1 MKKRIFTL
9 MMAFLATL
17 SGAVWGQS
25 TGSGTGTENDPWS
38 INIGF
43 MYNQTSAPASTTN
56 DAYVITPWTT
66 TSGDDAYSNK
76 LEIKKGGYYKLS
88 GEESNIQ
95 IKVSAT
101 DSPVYIT
108 LNGRIH
114 VDASLD
120 NTVDTPPINN
130 DGHRGSGVWSDRC
143 AMEIVSG
150 ADVTLYWTNNNCEF
164 SSGGARAGI
173 NVKPGA
179 TLKLEGKGTGTLTGT
194 SWNNQNNIYTSGAGI
209 GGDSVEP
216 DFGTIII
223 ESGTVVGRCFA
234 QVSNWRAYGAGIGGG
249 FKVTDGSQT
258 PAKGTS
264 SKAGTIIIKGGN
276 VTGTTNY
283 PGGSNVNPTTGI
295 SAAIGGSYAGTCTN
309 IAILGGTVNATTGN
323 EADAIGVGED
333 YNGGITKG
341 IVIGKWDENA
351 EMPEVD
357 QTVKVN
363 NVNLVDGRKNISSVS
378 GTVTMP
384 DNTQI
389 YVEDLTLKDGATFNA
404 YHLDLQ
410 RTVFNENHNV
420 DWSGA
425 ETAEN
430 YYLGKGQGIEMDA
443 LKCNATD
450 DKDLFLGWY
459 HSDNDVV
466 TVVDNKTTFTAGGTS
481 SKDVT
486 YYAVW
491 VESEHPIVV
500 ETETTWQK
508 DGNLTPEIN
517 YVSKDEPDVLK
528 ALTFQFGDLSSYP
541 ELTNWKFDDN
551 QILGTTKL
559 QNDDTYKEL
568 KLTATVK
575 LGNGATQDISIP
587 VYIVEASIIN
597 TASINMNQ
605 KHVYTGNNHNGSD
618 LNGQE
623 HLLSVQMTKNLEGN
637 NLDNPVKLTEGTHY
651 RIYSYVYDNKT
662 VPAKSDGE
670 ESVELI
676 DAGEYSKITIEALQ
690 ATISADL
697 NADHGQQYT
706 IPGTVTI
713 AQRPLEISFS
723 LAETEIE
730 EGEEPNI
737 NMVNV
742 QSEAYNANENRG
754 LVKDEEPSISYE
766 IGYKYN
772 DEQTEMTV
780 FITNIEVADEGE
792 NGFKKSNYNVVCN
805 VGGELY
811 KLPGET
817 VGEDEEGVNPFPDDS
832 ENPDDGVIIG
842 TIDVVPPA
850 STGDG
855 GNFNDKR
862 YQLFLAN
869 KDYLKTDV
877 KTVEYYEDLKLEL
890 FSRHN
895 KKYTDA
901 GGSFTVWY
909 EKDGEANVGGY
920 RLFWSKSGEHGDYQ
934 EVKFD
939 PVSEYFRID
948 NVHSDVYVKIY
959 DADGF
964 PVANE
969 AITAQDF
976 RAYAQANKII
986 VITPEPTDVQIIS
999 MAGAVVAAD
1008 KVTGQREFANLA
1020 DGVYIVRMGETIVK
1034 LQVRN

>member
-1 MKKRIFTL
+1 
-9 MMAFLATL
+9 MMAFLVMA
-17 SGAVWGQS
+17 GNAVWGQ
-25 TGSGTGTENDPWS
+25 TYGTQESPVE
-38 INIGF
+38 INISF
-43 MYNQTSAPASTTN
+43 MYNSSAAAPT
-56 DAYVITPWTT
+56 
-66 TSGDDAYSNK
+66 GDGFTAIRGDETGDNPYSNT
-76 LEIKKGGYYKLS
+76 LDITAGGYYKLI
-88 GEESNIQ
+88 GTESNIQ
-95 IKVSAT
+95 ITVSAT
-101 DSPVYIT
+101 NPVHIT
-108 LNGRIH
+108 FASGIH

-120 NTVDTPPINN
+120 NTVKDPDN
-130 DGHRGSGVWSDRC
+130 GGSNIWSNRC
-143 AMEIVSG
+143 AMEILSG
-150 ADVTLYWTNNNCEF
+150 AHVTLDWEGNVEL
-164 SSGGARAGI
+164 SSGGDRAGI
-173 NVKPGA
+173 NVKPKA
-179 TLKLEGKGTGTLTGT
+179 TLVLEGTHSGTLTGT
-194 SWNNQNNIYTSGAGI
+194 SWNNQDRVYTSGAGI
-209 GGDSVEP
+209 GGDDVQP
-216 DFGTIII
+216 NFGTIII
-223 ESGTVVGRCFA
+223 ESGTVVGRCLA
-234 QVSNWRAYGAGIGGG
+234 QVDNWKAYGAGIGGG
-249 FKVTDGSQT
+249 FKQGT
-258 PAKGTS
+258 PDAVKNGTP
-264 SKAGTIIIKGGN
+264 SKEGTIIIKGGN
-276 VTGTTNY
+276 VTGTANY
-283 PGGSNVNPTTGI
+283 THPNNTFSTTGR

-909 EKDGEANVGGY
+909 EKDGEVAASQFGTRRMVRRMSAAIVSSGARAANM
-920 RLFWSKSGEHGDYQ
+920 
-934 EVKFD
+934 
-939 PVSEYFRID
+939 
-948 NVHSDVYVKIY
+948 
-959 DADGF
+959 
-964 PVANE
+964 
-969 AITAQDF
+969 AIT
-976 RAYAQANKII
+976 RK
-986 VITPEPTDVQIIS
+986 
-999 MAGAVVAAD
+999 
-1008 KVTGQREFANLA
+1008 
-1020 DGVYIVRMGETIVK
+1020 
-1034 LQVRN
+1034 

>member
-9 MMAFLATL
+9 MMAFLAIA
-17 SGAVWGQS
+17 GNAVWGQS
-25 TGSGTGTENDPWS
+25 TGSGTENDPWS
-38 INIGF
+38 IDIGF
-43 MYNQTSAPASTTN
+43 MYNKTSAPQGTTN
-56 DAYVITPWTT
+56 DAYVITPWTS

-95 IKVSAT
+95 ITVSAT

-108 LNGRIH
+108 LDGKIH

-143 AMEIVSG
+143 AMEIVSD

-179 TLKLEGKGTGTLTGT
+179 TLKLEGKGTGSLTGT
-194 SWNNQNNIYTSGAGI
+194 SWNNQNEVYTSGAGI
-209 GGDSVEP
+209 GGDSVDP
-216 DFGTIII
+216 NFGTIII

-249 FKVTDGSQT
+249 FKVTEGSQT

-264 SKAGTIIIKGGN
+264 SKEGTIIIKGGN

-283 PGGSNVNPTTGI
+283 PGGSNVGSTTGI

-351 EMPEVD
+351 EMPEINN
-357 QTVKVN
+357 TAEVN
-363 NVNLVDGRKNISSVS
+363 DVNLVDGRTNISSAS

-389 YVEDLTLKDGATFNA
+389 YVEDLKINDGATFNA

-410 RTVFNENHNV
+410 RTVFNENHSV

-430 YYLGKGQGIEMDA
+430 YYLGKGQSIEMDA
-443 LKCNATD
+443 LKCNATE

-459 HSDNDVV
+459 NSDNDVV
-466 TVVDNKTTFTAGGTS
+466 TVANDKTTFTAENTS

-508 DGNLTPEIN
+508 GENLTPKIN
-517 YVSKDEPDVLK
+517 YVSKEEPDVLN
-528 ALTFQFGDLSSYP
+528 ALTFQFGDLSRYP
-541 ELTNWKFDDN
+541 ELENWKFEDN
-551 QILGTTKL
+551 QIVGTTKL
-559 QNDDTYKEL
+559 KNDDTYNEL
-568 KLTATVK
+568 NLTATVK
-575 LGNGATQDISIP
+575 LGDGATQDISIP

-605 KHVYTGNNHNGSD
+605 KHIYTGDNHNGSE

-623 HLLSVQMTKNLEGN
+623 HLLSVQMTKDLEGK
-637 NLDNPVKLTEGTHY
+637 PFGPRTLTEGSQY
-651 RIYSYVYDNKT
+651 RIYSYSFKGET
-662 VPAKSDGE
+662 VEATEGGD

-676 DAGEYSKITIEALQ
+676 DAGEYSQITIEALQ

-713 AQRPLEISFS
+713 AQRPLKISFS

-742 QSEAYNANENRG
+742 QREAYNANDNRG
-754 LVKDEEPSISYE
+754 LVKEEEPTISYE
-766 IGYKYN
+766 ISYRYN

-805 VGGELY
+805 VDGKLY

-832 ENPDDGVIIG
+832 ENPDEGVIIG

-855 GNFNDKR
+855 GSFNDHR

-869 KDYLKTDV
+869 KDYLKTDQ

-890 FSRHN
+890 FSLHN

-909 EKDGEANVGGY
+909 EKDGVANPGGY

-939 PVSEYFRID
+939 EVSGYYQIR
-948 NVHSDVYVKIY
+948 NVQSDVYVKIY

-1020 DGVYIVRMGETIVK
+1020 EGVYIVRMGETIVK

>member
-9 MMAFLATL
+9 MMAFLAIA
-17 SGAVWGQS
+17 GNAVWGQS
-25 TGSGTGTENDPWS
+25 TGSGTENDPWS
-38 INIGF
+38 IDIGF
-43 MYNQTSAPASTTN
+43 MYNKTSAQGTTN
-56 DAYVITPWTT
+56 DAYVITPWTS

-95 IKVSAT
+95 ITVSAT

-108 LNGRIH
+108 LDGKIH

-120 NTVDTPPINN
+120 NKVKDPQN
-130 DGHRGSGVWSDRC
+130 GGSGVWADRC
-143 AMEIVSG
+143 AMEIVSD

-164 SSGGARAGI
+164 SSGGDRAGI

-179 TLKLEGKGTGTLTGT
+179 TLRLEGKGTGTLTGT
-194 SWNNQNNIYTSGAGI
+194 CWNNQNGVYTTGAGI
-209 GGDSVEP
+209 GGDDVEP

-234 QVSNWRAYGAGIGGG
+234 QVNGWQAYGAGIGGG
-249 FKVTDGSQT
+249 FTQGT
-258 PAKGTS
+258 PNPVDNGTAS
-264 SKAGTIIIKGGN
+264 AEGTIIIKGGT
-276 VTGTTNY
+276 VTGTRAYT
-283 PGGSNVNPTTGI
+283 SNVTDNHFTTDGI
-295 SAAIGGSYAGTCTN
+295 SAAIGGGYKGTCTN
-309 IAILGGTVNATTGN
+309 IAILGGTVTTSGT
-323 EADAIGVGED
+323 ADGADDIGVGKD
-333 YNGGITKG
+333 YSNGITKG
-341 IVIGKWDENA
+341 IIIGKWDEKS
-351 EMPEVD
+351 EMPEIA

-363 NVNLVDGRKNISSVS
+363 NVNLVDGRENISSAS

-384 DNTQI
+384 DNMQI
-389 YVEDLTLKDGATFNA
+389 YVEDLKFNDGATFNA

-430 YYLGKGQGIEMDA
+430 YYLGKGQSIEMDA
-443 LKCNATD
+443 LKCNATE

-459 HSDNDVV
+459 NSDNDVV
-466 TVVDNKTTFTAGGTS
+466 TVANDKTTFTAENTS

-500 ETETTWQK
+500 ETETTWQN
-508 DGNLTPEIN
+508 GENLTPKIN
-517 YVSKDEPDVLK
+517 YVSKEKPDVLN

-541 ELTNWKFDDN
+541 ELENWKFENN

-559 QNDDTYKEL
+559 KNDDTYKEWN
-568 KLTATVK
+568 LTATVK
-575 LGNGATQDISIP
+575 LGDGATQDISIP

-605 KHVYTGNNHNGSD
+605 KHIYTGDNHNGSD

-623 HLLSVQMTKNLEGN
+623 HLLSVQMTKDLEGK
-637 NLDNPVKLTEGTHY
+637 PFGPRTLTEGSQY
-651 RIYSYVYDNKT
+651 RIYSYSFKGET
-662 VPAKSDGE
+662 VEATEGGD

-676 DAGEYSKITIEALQ
+676 DAGEYSSITIEALQ

-697 NADHGQQYT
+697 NPDHGQQYT

-730 EGEEPNI
+730 EGQEPNI

-805 VGGELY
+805 VDGKLY

-832 ENPDDGVIIG
+832 ENPDEGVIIG

-855 GNFNDKR
+855 GSFNDKR

-869 KDYLKTDV
+869 KDYLKTDE

-1020 DGVYIVRMGETIVK
+1020 EGVYIVRMGETIVK

>member
-1 MKKRIFTL
+1 
-9 MMAFLATL
+9 MMAFLAIA
-17 SGAVWGQS
+17 GNAVWGQ
-25 TGSGTGTENDPWS
+25 TYGTQENPVE
-38 INIGF
+38 INISF
-43 MYNQTSAPASTTN
+43 MYNSSAAAPTGNGFTAIRGNET
-56 DAYVITPWTT
+56 
-66 TSGDDAYSNK
+66 GDNPYSNT
-76 LEIKKGGYYKLS
+76 LDITAGGYYKLI
-88 GEESNIQ
+88 GTESNIQ
-95 IKVSAT
+95 ITVSEKE
-101 DSPVYIT
+101 DPVYIT
-108 LNGRIH
+108 FASGIH

-120 NTVDTPPINN
+120 NTVDTPSRVSG
-130 DGHRGSGVWSDRC
+130 DGHIGSGVWSDRC
-143 AMEIVSG
+143 AMVIVAG
-150 ADVTLYWTNNNCEF
+150 AHVTLDWEGNVEL
-164 SSGGARAGI
+164 SSGGDRAGI
-173 NVKPGA
+173 NVKPEA
-179 TLKLEGKGTGTLTGT
+179 TLVLKGTHSGTLTGT

-209 GGDSVEP
+209 GGDSVDP
-216 DFGTIII
+216 NFGTIII

-309 IAILGGTVNATTGN
+309 IAILGGTVNATTGTDLD
-323 EADAIGVGED
+323 ADAIGVGANYKINNEK
-333 YNGGITKG
+333 GGISKG
-341 IVIGKWDENA
+341 IVIGKWDENSK
-351 EMPEVD
+351 MPEINN
-357 QTVKVN
+357 TAEVN
-363 NVNLVDGRKNISSVS
+363 NVNLVDGRENISSAS

-389 YVEDLTLKDGATFNA
+389 YVEDLKINDGATFNA

-430 YYLGKGQGIEMDA
+430 YYLGKGQSIEMDA
-443 LKCNATD
+443 LNCNATE

-459 HSDNDVV
+459 NSDNDVV
-466 TVVDNKTTFTAGGTS
+466 TVVNSKTTFTAGNTS

-500 ETETTWQK
+500 ETETTWSK
-508 DGNLTPEIN
+508 GDKLTPEIN
-517 YVSKDEPDVLK
+517 YVSKEIPDVLN

-541 ELTNWKFDDN
+541 ELTNWEFDGN

-623 HLLSVQMTKNLEGN
+623 HLLSVQMTKNLEGDD
-637 NLDNPVKLTEGTHY
+637 LDDPVKLTEGTHY
-651 RIYSYVYDNKT
+651 RIYSYTYDNKT

-676 DAGEYSKITIEALQ
+676 DAGEYSQITIEALQ

-706 IPGTVTI
+706 ISGTVTI

-723 LAETEIE
+723 LAEKEIE
-730 EGEEPNI
+730 EGQEPNI

-742 QSEAYNANENRG
+742 QSEAYNANEKRG
-754 LVKDEEPSISYE
+754 LVKEEEPTISYE

-805 VGGELY
+805 VNGKLY

-817 VGEDEEGVNPFPDDS
+817 VGDDEDDVNPFPDDS
-832 ENPDDGVIIG
+832 EDPDGGIIIG

-855 GNFNDKR
+855 GSFNDHR

-869 KDYLKTDV
+869 KDYLKTDE

-909 EKDGEANVGGY
+909 EKDGVANPGGY
-920 RLFWSKSGEHGDYQ
+920 RLFWSKSGERGDYQ

-986 VITPEPTDVQIIS
+986 VITPQPTDVQIIS
-999 MAGAVVAAD
+999 MAGAVVATD
-1008 KVTGQREFANLA
+1008 KVTGHREFANLA
-1020 DGVYIVRMGETIVK
+1020 EGVYIVRMGETIVK